1 MVSFRHFYSIIL
13 LFIWFH
19 GWSQVEH
26 VKFDRVGTG
35 MGLSHSNV
43 IAIIQD
49 SRGFMWIGTRDGL
62 NKYDGYKFT
71 VYQNDTHDKNSL
83 VNSSVS
89 VILEDSR
96 HNLWI
101 GTAGGLDRFD
111 RNKAL
116 FVHYGLSGNNGAPL
130 SSNLITTLLEDSRGR
145 LLVGTDGDGI
155 RQLDTATGKLIPWQS
170 GSGPRDFIKSMIE
183 DSRHRIWIGTL
194 SGLNC
199 YDPAD
204 HSFKNFRHS
213 GKDKASLSFDNV
225 YSILEDSHH
234 RLWVGTYGGGLDLLD
249 PATGKFRH
257 FRYSERNPNGLP
269 TDLVYTMLQDE
280 NGNIWIGTENGG
292 LSIFNPDKELFEN
305 YRYDEID
312 NTSLSSNSNTIC
324 QDIRGNMWLGA
335 FAGGISI
342 FNKDRN
348 LFTHYKHNGSPGS
361 LSDNNVLCI
370 FEDARRRLWVGT
382 DGGGLN
388 LFDRSSGQFIHYKH
402 EAGNRNSIGGNYV
415 LDIEEDYK
423 GNLWAA
429 TWGDGVSI
437 FDPEKKTW
445 RHFKHDPADSSSL
458 CSNFDWTVYED
469 REKNMWIGTFG
480 GGLDEYDPVHKRFIH
495 YAYDPDKPGGITNN
509 NIYALFGDSRGELWV
524 GTYGGGLNLFNRK
537 TRTFTHFRHNDR
549 RNSISSNEVSSIL
562 EDGQG
567 NLWIGTSGGLNYFDR
582 SSGLFTVYTTENG
595 LPNNSVIGILEDAKG
610 YLWISTLK
618 GLSRF
623 NPADKSVENFNEGDG
638 LQSNEFKEQ
647 AYCLSKTGQIYFGGI
662 NGLNEFYPDSMKR
675 YPYDP
680 PLLITDFQLFNKD
693 VPIAR
698 DLRDP
703 SALKRDIS
711 ETHDITLSYKNS
723 VITFGYA
730 SLNYT
735 SRDKKKYA
743 YILEGFDKD
752 WNNAGTRHTVTYT
765 NLDPGDYTFK
775 VKGLNND
782 GSWSSRI
789 TTLKIHI
796 LPPFW
801 MTWWFRLCIAAF
813 IIGGTI
819 SFYRICMHNIRVRN
833 RELQRQVKKRTER
846 LTSLTGEERKARQEA
861 EEANRA
867 KSIFLATMSHEI
879 RTPLNGVI
887 GMTSLLAETPLTIQQ
902 QEYTDTIL
910 HCGEGLLNVIN
921 DILDFSK
928 IDSGKMEMEQ
938 RDFDLR
944 NCIEEVLDVFAG
956 KASQSNLDLA
966 YQIDYNVPTQIIGD
980 AMRLRQILMNLLGNA
995 TKFTHQGEIFLGVHL
1010 LRTGENDEL
1019 ELSFEVRDT
1028 GIGIPADKI
1037 GILFK
1042 SFSQVD
1048 SSTTRKYGG
1057 SGLGLAICEKL
1068 VALMGGHI
1076 AVTSRL
1082 GEGTTFTF
1090 TITTRPG
1097 VQPIRNYVSCNMSG
1111 LEGKKVLVADDNPT
1125 NREILKNQLE
1135 QWKLAPILV
1144 QSGKEALEALSR
1156 NPGVDL
1162 VITDRHMPEMD
1173 GIALAQQIRGRYS
1186 KLPII
1191 LLSSV
1196 GSEKENDWPELFTS
1210 ILTKPIKQALLC
1222 RHVLNSLREKARFAT
1237 EQKHTKG
1244 KISTGFSLQFPLRI
1258 LVAEDNLIN
1267 QRLIVHVLNN
1277 LGYDPESVEN
1287 GQEAVAATGMK
1298 DYDMILMDVQMP
1310 ELDGL
1315 EATRQIRQRL
1325 TKQPVIV
1332 ALTANAM
1339 QGDRE
1344 ECIRAG
1350 MDDYISKPIVLEE
1363 LLQLLKKSAAGRKE
1377 ES

>member
-1 MVSFRHFYSIIL
+1 MFLRPFSVVISL
-13 LFIWFH
+13 LFICLP
-19 GWSQVEH
+19 GRPQVH
-26 VKFDRVGTG
+26 QIKFDRLSTG
-35 MGLSHSNV
+35 SGLSHSNV
-43 IAIIQD
+43 LSILQD

-62 NKYDGYKFT
+62 NRYDGYKFT
-71 VYQNDTHDKNSL
+71 VYQNDAHDKNSL
-83 VNSSVS
+83 VNSYVS
-89 VILEDSR
+89 AILEDSR

-116 FVHYGLSGNNGAPL
+116 FIHYNLSGNAGAGL
-130 SSNLITTLLEDSRGR
+130 TGNFVTVLLEDSRHN
-145 LLVGTDGDGI
+145 LWVGTDGQGI
-155 RQLDTATGKLIPWQS
+155 RMLDTATGKLIPWLS
-170 GSGPRDFIKSMIE
+170 GSHDFVKTLVE
-183 DSRHRIWIGTL
+183 DYRHRIWIGTL
-194 SGLNC
+194 TGLNC

-204 HSFKNFRHS
+204 KSIKTFRHS
-213 GKDKASLSFDNV
+213 EKDLNSLSYDDV
-225 YSILEDSHH
+225 YTVLEDSRH

-249 PATGKFRH
+249 PVTGKFRH
-257 FRYSERNPNGLP
+257 FRYSEKNPRGLP
-269 TDLVYTMLQDE
+269 TDLVYTLLEDE

-292 LSIFNPDKELFEN
+292 LSIFNPDTELFEN
-305 YRYDEID
+305 FRYDEID
-312 NTSLSSNSNTIC
+312 NTSLGSNSINTIC
-324 QDIRGNMWLGA
+324 RDVRGNMWVGT
-335 FAGGISI
+335 FAGGISL

-348 LFTHYKHNGSPGS
+348 RFTHYKHNTSPNS

-370 FEDARRRLWVGT
+370 FEDPKQRLWIGT

-388 LFDRSSGQFIHYKH
+388 LFDRAAGRFIHYKH
-402 EAGNRNSIGGNYV
+402 EGGNANSISGNYV
-415 LDIEEDYK
+415 LDIEDDSR

-437 FDPEKKTW
+437 FNPEKKTW
-445 RHFKHDPADSSSL
+445 RHFRHNPDDSSSL
-458 CSNFDWTVYED
+458 SSNFAWTVFED

-480 GGLDEYDPVHKRFIH
+480 GGLDEYDAIHNRFIH
-495 YAYDPDKPGGITNN
+495 YPYNPDKPDGISNN
-509 NIYALFGDSRGELWV
+509 NIYTLFGDSRGELWI

-537 TRTFTHFRHNDR
+537 TGTFRHFIHDER
-549 RNSISSNEVSSIL
+549 KNSISSNEVSSLL
-562 EDGQG
+562 EDSLG

-582 SSGLFTVYTTENG
+582 ATGVFTAYTTENG
-595 LPNNSVIGILEDAKG
+595 LPNNSVVAVLGDWKG

-623 NPADKSVENFNEGDG
+623 NPVDKSFSNFNEGDG

-647 AYCLSKTGQIYFGGI
+647 ASCLSKTGQMYFGGI
-662 NGLNEFYPDSMKR
+662 NGFNEFYPDSMKR

-693 VPIAR
+693 VPITHGGKEASP
-698 DLRDP
+698 LRE
-703 SALKRDIS
+703 DIS
-711 ETHDITLSYKNS
+711 ETHDLTLSYKNT

-735 SRDKKKYA
+735 SRDKKRYS
-743 YILEGFDKD
+743 YQLEGFDKE
-752 WNNAGTRHTVTYT
+752 WNDAGMRRTVTYT
-765 NLDPGDYTFK
+765 NLDPGDYAFR
-775 VKGLNND
+775 VKGQNND
-782 GSWSSRI
+782 GSWSSRVTSI
-789 TTLKIHI
+789 KIHI

-801 MTWWFRLCIAAF
+801 MTWWFRLLLSLC
-813 IIGGTI
+813 IIGGAI
-819 SFYRICMHNIRVRN
+819 SFYRIRVNHIRARN
-833 RELQRQVKKRTER
+833 RDLERQVKERTER
-846 LTSLTGEERKARQEA
+846 LSALTREERKARQEA

-867 KSIFLATMSHEI
+867 KSVFLATMSHEI

-928 IDSGKMEMEQ
+928 IDSGKMEMEK

-944 NCIEEVLDVFAG
+944 NCIEDVLDVFAG
-956 KASQSNLDLA
+956 KASQSGLDLA

-980 AMRLRQILMNLLGNA
+980 ALRLRQILMNLLGNA
-995 TKFTHQGEIFLGVHL
+995 IKFTHRGEVFLGVHL
-1010 LRTGENDEL
+1010 LRSGEDEDL
-1019 ELSFEVRDT
+1019 ELCFEVRDT

-1068 VALMGGHI
+1068 VSLMGGQI
-1076 AVTSRL
+1076 SVTSKP

-1090 TITTRPG
+1090 TILTRPG
-1097 VQPIRNYVSCNMSG
+1097 VQPIRNYVNCNLSG
-1111 LEGKKVLVADDNPT
+1111 LEGKKVLVVDDNPT
-1125 NREILKNQLE
+1125 NREILKNQLD
-1135 QWKLAPILV
+1135 QWRLV
-1144 QSGKEALEALSR
+1144 PLLVGSGEEALAFMSR
-1156 NPGVDL
+1156 DPGIDL
-1162 VITDRHMPEMD
+1162 VITDRHMPGMD
-1173 GIALAQQIRGRYS
+1173 GVALAQELRNRYS
-1186 KLPII
+1186 KLPIM

-1196 GSEKENDWPELFTS
+1196 GSEKENDWPQLFTA
-1210 ILTKPIKQALLC
+1210 ILTKPIKQSLLC
-1222 RHVLNSLREKARFAT
+1222 RNVVNSLREQVRYT
-1237 EQKHTKG
+1237 SEQKDTKG
-1244 KISTGFSLQFPLRI
+1244 KISADFSRRYPMRI

-1267 QRLIVHVLNN
+1267 QRLIVHVLSN
-1277 LGYDPESVEN
+1277 LGYQPESVEN
-1287 GQEAVAATGMK
+1287 GQEAVEAAGMN
-1298 DYDMILMDVQMP
+1298 DYDMILMDIQMP

-1315 EATRQIRQRL
+1315 EATKQIRRRL
-1325 TKQPVIV
+1325 VKQPLIV

-1344 ECIRAG
+1344 ECLRAG
-1350 MDDYISKPIVLEE
+1350 MDDYISKPIVLDE
-1363 LLQLLKKSAAGRKE
+1363 LIQLLEKSAGGRKM